1 MLVCPFCG
9 SDNFRTIDTRNLEKY
24 TGWFRRKECM
34 ECHQRWNTFEVLEDE
49 LKNARPDDPIKTY
62 RNESVQLAKDFKY
75 DSSVIAAIK
84 KAKTEDEIDRILMRA
99 RRKRKI

>member
-9 SDNFRTIDTRNLEKY
+9 STDFRTIDTRNFKKY

-34 ECHQRWNTFEVLEDE
+34 KCHQRWNTFEVCEDE
-49 LKNARPDDPIKTY
+49 LKNARPDDPIKSY
-62 RNESVQLAKDFKY
+62 RKQSIQLAENLKY
-75 DSSVIAAIK
+75 DAGVIAAIK
-84 KAKTEDEIDRILMRA
+84 KAKTEDEIDRILMNA